1 MNSLKTDTYEPE
13 RISMVHI
20 GQGNWIPLDTVEFLN
35 IEENIHG
42 EDVVTFNH
50 KGKTYQSKVIIKTY
64 L

>member
-1 MNSLKTDTYEPE
+1 MNPLKIDAYEPE

-20 GQGNWIPLDTVEFLN
+20 GNAEWIPLDSTEFLN
-35 IEENIHG
+35 IEEDIHG
-42 EDVVTFNH
+42 QDIVTFNH